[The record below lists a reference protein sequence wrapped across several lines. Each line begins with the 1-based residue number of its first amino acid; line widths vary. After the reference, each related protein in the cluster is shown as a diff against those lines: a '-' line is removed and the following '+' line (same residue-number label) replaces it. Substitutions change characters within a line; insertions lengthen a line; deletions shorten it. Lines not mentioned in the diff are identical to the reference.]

1 LLLLLLLLLLLQV
14 DSLFPTLTCR
24 ETLNF
29 AEVCCGQ
36 SGALAD
42 AVVSMMSWEETHP
55 GAVDRCH
62 LDDEVRGGVMQLL
75 LGFANIQALLA
86 ILYSQLSMTCHRTRL

>member
-1 LLLLLLLLLLLQV
+1 LCSPTTTAPFLLLLLQV

-24 ETLNF
+24 ESLNF

-42 AVVSMMSWEETHP
+42 AVVSMMSWEETHQ
-55 GAVDRCH
+55 GAVTRCT
-62 LDDEVRGGVMQLL
+62 LDDEVRVCVE
-75 LGFANIQALLA
+75 
-86 ILYSQLSMTCHRTRL
+86 SDSMTVQAAQESQVDTHGA